1 MSDFVP
7 MRDGGGFNAGLIG
20 GEHQSSPP
28 ETPVQTGEE
37 AVSQEPEAE
46 QVQLPTSVEELEA
59 LMEAVRQ
66 EARESAEAVLAES
79 RNSLEVERQNIL
91 ALCDRIDSSRKNWA
105 QEVRNV
111 LGELV
116 VVGVRQVV
124 SESSEL
130 HEEMLRDRFAEVGER
145 LIGEQQVM
153 IRVRPEDEDTA
164 RALIGDREGW
174 TVVLDTDI
182 SGGIVAET
190 ESGKVDATLG
200 AAISGLAESVQE
212 WQSEGV
218 HEE

>member
-7 MRDGGGFNAGLIG
+7 MKDGGAFNAGLLG
-20 GEHQSSPP
+20 GECPSPDP
-28 ETPVQTGEE
+28 QAQDGTAVE
-37 AVSQEPEAE
+37 AVNPESEAE
-46 QVQLPTSVEELEA
+46 QVQLPASVEELEA
-59 LMEAVRQ
+59 LLEAARQ
-66 EARESAEAVLAES
+66 EARDSAEAVLAES
-79 RNSLEVERQNIL
+79 RHALENERQNLL
-91 ALCDRIDSSRKNWA
+91 ALCDRIDGSRKNWA

-124 SESSEL
+124 SESAEL

-153 IRVRPEDEDTA
+153 VRVRPEDESVA
-164 RALIGDREGW
+164 RAMMGDREGW
-174 TVVLDTDI
+174 TVVLDADI

-200 AAISGLAESVQE
+200 AAISGLADSVQE